1 VSEKQ
6 ETKSCKHCKAE
17 IPKNTKVCPNCNK
30 KQGGA
35 LKWVIIAVVVIGIGS
50 AMSQGEDES
59 PGANAY
65 IESIGGESADFEK
78 EPSPAPIADP
88 APEPTETPSP
98 TSIVDPTPEPPE
110 TLSPEPI
117 EASATESVSEI
128 SVPDDNNF
136 IYVLNTST
144 QKIHYPNCKSVG
156 KIKPENYATTD
167 KSLNELLEE
176 GYTKC
181 GNCW

>member
-1 VSEKQ
+1 MSEKQ